1 MMSTVH
7 APYNL
12 EMADNCLNCRLRGR
26 GFFCQLAGDEL
37 RDFAAISYSTVY
49 PEGSVLFVEGQT
61 PRGVYILCRGK
72 AKLSMVSKEG
82 KTLILHI
89 SEPGDVL
96 GLSSCLLGQAYQGTV
111 ETLSPCQLNFIRRED
126 FLHYI
131 RTHANAMF
139 RVAEFLSREY
149 HSACHEIGSL
159 GLAHSAAEKM
169 ARLLLDWKETHANGN
184 GVTALKLT
192 LTHEEMAQM
201 IGSSRETVTR
211 MLARFRASNYI
222 EIHGS
227 TLLIRN
233 RAALQEIANSDGEA
247 EQEPAPAVFPVSGQG
262 AAEHRA
268 TRPSN
273 GGAAGASPRSRPA
286 RAGAAVLQLSAR

>member
-12 EMADNCLNCRLRGR
+12 EMADNCLNCQLRGR
-26 GFFCQLAGDEL
+26 GYFCQMAGDEL
-37 RDFAAISYSTVY
+37 QGLAAISYSTVY
-49 PEGSVLFVEGQT
+49 PEGSVLFVEGQM

-82 KTLILHI
+82 KTLILRI
-89 SEPGDVL
+89 SEPGDIL
-96 GLSSCLLGQAYQGTV
+96 GLSSCLLSQPYQGTV
-111 ETLSPCQLNFIRRED
+111 ETLTPCQLNFIRREE

-131 RTHANAMF
+131 RTHGNAMF

-169 ARLLLDWKETHANGN
+169 ARLLLDWKEARSNGN
-184 GVTALKLT
+184 GMIALKLT

-211 MLARFRASNYI
+211 MLARFRGRNYI

-233 RAALQEIANSDGEA
+233 RAALEAMANTE
-247 EQEPAPAVFPVSGQG
+247 G
-262 AAEHRA
+262 AAEAADFEVESAPAA
-268 TRPSN
+268 TRASARSST
-273 GGAAGASPRSRPA
+273 AAASSRSRSTRQSAP
-286 RAGAAVLQLSAR
+286 VLQLSAR

>member
-12 EMADNCLNCRLRGR
+12 EVADTCLNCRLQGR
-26 GFFCQLAGDEL
+26 GYFCHLAGEEL
-37 RDFAAISYSTVY
+37 EAMAAISYSTVY
-49 PEGSVLFVEGQT
+49 TEGSVLFVEGQM

-82 KTLILHI
+82 KTLILRI

-96 GLSSCLLGQAYQGTV
+96 GLSSCLLSQPYQGTV
-111 ETLSPCQLNFIRRED
+111 ETLTPCQVNFIRRED
-126 FLHYI
+126 FVRYI
-131 RTHANAMF
+131 RSHANAMF

-149 HSACHEIGSL
+149 QSACHEIGSL

-169 ARLLLDWKETHANGN
+169 ARLLLDWKETRANGN
-184 GVTALKLT
+184 GSTVLKLT
-192 LTHEEMAQM
+192 LTHEEMSQM

-222 EIHGS
+222 EVHGS
-227 TLLIRN
+227 TLLIRD
-233 RAALQEIANSDGEA
+233 RAALQEIANSDGD
-247 EQEPAPAVFPVSGQG
+247 EQEVEARLHPVAGNGSERRASGAGQG
-262 AAEHRA
+262 GTA
-268 TRPSN
+268 
-273 GGAAGASPRSRPA
+273 AAGSRSRSPRVSAP
-286 RAGAAVLQLSAR
+286 VLQLSAR

>member
-1 MMSTVH
+1 MSTVH

-12 EMADNCLNCRLRGR
+12 EMSDNCLNCKLRGR
-26 GFFCQLAGDEL
+26 GFFCQFAGEEMRGL
-37 RDFAAISYSTVY
+37 AAISYSTVY
-49 PEGSVLFVEGQT
+49 PENSVLFVEGQM

-72 AKLSMVSKEG
+72 AKLSMVSSEG

-89 SEPGDVL
+89 SEPGEIL
-96 GLSSCLLGQAYQGTV
+96 GLSSCLLGQSYQATV

-126 FLHYI
+126 FLQYV
-131 RTHANAMF
+131 RTHPEAMF

-149 HSACHEIGSL
+149 RAACNEIGSL

-184 GVTALKLT
+184 GAPTLKLT

-211 MLARFRASNYI
+211 MLARFRAKNYI
-222 EIHGS
+222 EVHGS
-227 TLLIRN
+227 TLIIRN
-233 RAALQEIANSDGEA
+233 RAALQSLIDNSGDGEELA
-247 EQEPAPAVFPVSGQG
+247 EAPPRAGNVAVLRPNPTPGRSSVS
-262 AAEHRA
+262 
-268 TRPSN
+268 
-273 GGAAGASPRSRPA
+273 ASAPHPRSGKSQVPA
-286 RAGAAVLQLSAR
+286 LQLSAR

>member
-12 EMADNCLNCRLRGR
+12 EMADNCLHCRLRGK
-26 GFFCQLAGDEL
+26 GYFCQLAGDEL
-37 RDFAAISYSTVY
+37 QGLAAISYSTVY
-49 PEGSVLFVEGQT
+49 PEGSVLFVEGQM
-61 PRGVYILCRGK
+61 PRGVYILCRGR

-82 KTLILHI
+82 KTLILRI
-89 SEPGDVL
+89 SEPGDIL
-96 GLSSCLLGQAYQGTV
+96 GLSSCLLSQPYQGTV

-126 FLHYI
+126 FLHFV
-131 RTHANAMF
+131 RSHPNSMF

-169 ARLLLDWKETHANGN
+169 ARLLLDWKDTRANGN
-184 GVTALKLT
+184 GSTTLKLT

-211 MLARFRASNYI
+211 MLARFRAKDYI
-222 EIHGS
+222 EVHGS

-233 RAALQEIANSDGEA
+233 RAALQVIAGGESESEREA
-247 EQEPAPAVFPVSGQG
+247 EAAVFINDNGSARRPSSAGNGSTAAGSRSRSARFPVS
-262 AAEHRA
+262 
-268 TRPSN
+268 
-273 GGAAGASPRSRPA
+273 
-286 RAGAAVLQLSAR
+286 VLQVSAR

>member
-12 EMADNCLNCRLRGR
+12 EVADTCLNCRFQGR
-26 GFFCQLAGDEL
+26 GYFCHLAGEEL
-37 RDFAAISYSTVY
+37 QDLAAISYSTVY
-49 PEGSVLFVEGQT
+49 PEGSVLFVEGQM

-82 KTLILHI
+82 KTLILRI

-96 GLSSCLLGQAYQGTV
+96 GLSSCLLSQPYQGTV
-111 ETLSPCQLNFIRRED
+111 ETLTPCQVNFIRGED
-126 FLHYI
+126 FLRYI

-169 ARLLLDWKETHANGN
+169 ARLLLDWKETRANGS
-184 GVTALKLT
+184 GSTILKLT

-222 EIHGS
+222 EVHGS
-227 TLLIRN
+227 TLLIRD
-233 RAALQEIANSDGEA
+233 RAALQEIANSDFGADGGQEVEA
-247 EQEPAPAVFPVSGQG
+247 PLHRVAGNGSERRAGGTAAAGSRSRSPRVSGPVQ
-262 AAEHRA
+262 
-268 TRPSN
+268 
-273 GGAAGASPRSRPA
+273 
-286 RAGAAVLQLSAR
+286 QLSTR